1 MSTLL
6 ESFLRGLAP
15 SAVTELFLWLLLVLF
30 VLSVYWL
37 RKGEYPTLTAH
48 APALLA
54 SLGILGTFV
63 GIVVGLLD
71 FDPERLDESIEGLLE
86 GLKTAFVSSI
96 AGILASLVFRG
107 AEPFLMVRSP
117 GAAGPGVGPEDVV
130 AVLTEQKELLQATR
144 DAIAGGEESSLA
156 GQLKLLRADLSDR
169 RREDVAIRERFEAE
183 LWNRLHT
190 FAEMLS
196 KSATEQV
203 IEALNAVIVDFNRNL
218 TEQFG
223 DNFKKL
229 DDAVRKLVEW
239 QEGYRRQLEQLHAL
253 YDQSVR
259 QITTIEASV
268 KQIAER
274 SASIPDSME
283 KLVGIVS
290 TARREMDELERHLAA
305 FAELRDR
312 AVEAVP
318 QTRAHVEAMTQ
329 EIASSVRLA
338 SEHLVAL
345 QDDSSAQQAKS
356 REMLEHLAQAGDR
369 LQNDIQ
375 TVQERV
381 AAGIALMQSQVETA
395 LKETLSAQSQA
406 TDTLVQSTLEKTQ
419 QAVSRTGDGMN
430 KQLEALDEGLA
441 REMNRVMQQ
450 MGNALSQITGR
461 FVADYKKLVQEMER
475 VVRAG
480 TKP

>member
-1 MSTLL
+1 M
-6 ESFLRGLAP
+6 
-15 SAVTELFLWLLLVLF
+15 
-30 VLSVYWL
+30 
-37 RKGEYPTLTAH
+37 
-48 APALLA
+48 
-54 SLGILGTFV
+54 
-63 GIVVGLLD
+63 
-71 FDPERLDESIEGLLE
+71 
-86 GLKTAFVSSI
+86 
-96 AGILASLVFRG
+96 
-107 AEPFLMVRSP
+107 
-117 GAAGPGVGPEDVV
+117 
-130 AVLTEQKELLQATR
+130 
-144 DAIAGGEESSLA
+144 
-156 GQLKLLRADLSDR
+156 KLLRADLSDR

-253 YDQSVR
+253 YDESVR

-283 KLVGIVS
+283 KLDGIVS
-290 TARREMDELERHLAA
+290 TASREMDELERHLAA

-318 QTRAHVEAMTQ
+318 QTQAHVEAMTQ
-329 EIASSVRLA
+329 EIAASVQLA
-338 SEHLVAL
+338 SEHLAAL

-356 REMLEHLAQAGDR
+356 QEMLEQLAQAGER
-369 LQNDIQ
+369 VQNDIQ
-375 TVQERV
+375 GVQERV
-381 AAGIALMQSQVETA
+381 AAGIALMQSQAETA

-419 QAVSRTGDGMN
+419 QAVSRTGEGMN

-441 REMNRVMQQ
+441 RELNRVMQQ
-450 MGNALSQITGR
+450 MGNALAQITNR
-461 FVADYKKLVQEMER
+461 FVDDYRKLVQEMER